1 MPRFCALFSSS
12 SGNSTY
18 IESDNSAI
26 LIDAGVSNRSICT
39 ALNEI
44 GSSIEKV
51 KAVFVTHEHSDHIKG
66 LKTMLSK
73 YDIKV
78 YATKG
83 TIKGI
88 GTSLSIDTSSF
99 SEMDLGTVVQ
109 VDDISVKSFKTS
121 HDSNESCGYIANLG
135 NKKFSVV
142 TDLGFINQ
150 DILTSIEG
158 SDLIMIESNHDVGM
172 LQNGRYP
179 YFLKRRILSDKG
191 HLSNE
196 SCAGVLPMLSQKGTH
211 KFVLAHLSK
220 DNNLPELALQTAVS
234 SMKLSGISD
243 NDYEICVAP
252 RSGPKE
258 VFTF

>member
-12 SGNSTY
+12 SGNCTY

-26 LIDAGVSNRSICT
+26 LIDAGVSCRAICN
-39 ALNEI
+39 ALTEI
-44 GSSIEKV
+44 GSSIEKI
-51 KAVFVTHEHSDHIKG
+51 KAIFITHEHTDHTKG

-78 YATKG
+78 YATCG

-88 GTSLSIDTSSF
+88 SSSLSIDVSKF
-99 SEMDLGTVVQ
+99 CEMPLLSEVS
-109 VDDISVKSFKTS
+109 VDDIKVHSFKTS
-121 HDSNESCGYIANLG
+121 HDSNESCGYISIIG
-135 NKKFSVV
+135 DKKLSVV
-142 TDLGFINQ
+142 TDLGFI
-150 DILTSIEG
+150 DDGILEIVEG
-158 SDLIMIESNHDVGM
+158 SDLIMIESNHDIGM

-196 SCAGVLPMLSQKGTH
+196 SCAKVLPELVKNGTH

-220 DNNLPELALQTAVS
+220 DNNIPELALETAVS
-234 SMKLSGISD
+234 TLKLSGISED
-243 NDYEICVAP
+243 EYEICVAP